1 MIGALLT
8 FLPHCGLYVC
18 DMMHSKDGGTP
29 HRDTVH
35 DPPTLVVNVEEGSV
49 NTRLQ
54 CHPVWSH
61 DRTTNQKAHMRNGSL
76 KPTLWTILQFMII
89 HWIIH
94 NITSCIDTMH
104 SPQCSITQAP
114 VCINKSI
121 PYQKWGGH
129 TQRRSHCRR
138 ASVCT

>member
-1 MIGALLT
+1 MANSSGFYLV
-8 FLPHCGLYVC
+8 YVC
-18 DMMHSKDGGTP
+18 DMMHSIDGGTP

-76 KPTLWTILQFMII
+76 KPTL
-89 HWIIH
+89 
-94 NITSCIDTMH
+94 
-104 SPQCSITQAP
+104 
-114 VCINKSI
+114 
-121 PYQKWGGH
+121 
-129 TQRRSHCRR
+129 
-138 ASVCT
+138 